1 MKSTQRATAF
11 LPLILLAACGQAPH
25 SFAEKYYL
33 IVPNVKSPFFVQ
45 VSEGLNQ
52 AARELKVSASF
63 TGPDSYDPEAQRQEF
78 KRIAAGKPAGIL
90 VSVGDPKLLT
100 PEIDAAV
107 SNGIPVITVDA
118 DAGSSKRLVFVGT
131 NNYEAGQMGGRAL
144 AKQLNGKGNIVVFLT
159 AGQANLEERLN
170 GYRSSFDQYPQLKI
184 AGLIDLK
191 GDPRVAF
198 DKTKE
203 ILEKGKPAVDAF
215 VSMEAQSAKEVAEVL
230 GRNKAK
236 KAVIS
241 MDALPATL
249 EGIENGGITATIAQ
263 KPFTMGYS
271 GLRLIADLYLNKLPS
286 LSLDFA
292 GNPNSP
298 LPRFVD
304 TGVALIDKSNLGA
317 YREASKS
324 GQSRGN

>member
-1 MKSTQRATAF
+1 
-11 LPLILLAACGQAPH
+11 L
-25 SFAEKYYL
+25 
-33 IVPNVKSPFFVQ
+33 FFV
-45 VSEGLNQ
+45 G
-52 AARELKVSASF
+52 A
-63 TGPDSYDPEAQRQEF
+63 
-78 KRIAAGKPAGIL
+78 
-90 VSVGDPKLLT
+90 
-100 PEIDAAV
+100 
-107 SNGIPVITVDA
+107 
-118 DAGSSKRLVFVGT
+118 
-131 NNYEAGQMGGRAL
+131 NNFQAGQMGGQAV
-144 AKQLNGKGNIVVFLT
+144 AKQLNGKGNIVVYLT
-159 AGQANLEERLN
+159 AGQANMEERLA
-170 GYRSSFDQYPQLKI
+170 GYRSALAQDSQLKI
-184 AGLIDLK
+184 VDLIDLK

-203 ILEKGKPAVDAF
+203 ILAKGKPAVDAF

-230 GRNKAK
+230 GRNKTK
-236 KAVIS
+236 KVVIS

-292 GNPNSP
+292 ANPNSP

-304 TGVALIDKSNLGA
+304 TGVALIDKSNIGG

-324 GQSRGN
+324 NQSKGN